1 MKQMS
6 YRVRH
11 KFVTPGASSVMS
23 RHATK
28 GQIVVDL
35 AESIEAIVIPGKQT
49 SETILNVSLY
59 NYAAMSSS
67 TAQPGL
73 VEMHLLN
80 LVKAQVQNTVLSQAL
95 LTTK

>member
-1 MKQMS
+1 MKQVL
-6 YRVRH
+6 YRVRR

-28 GQIVVDL
+28 GKVIVNL
-35 AESIEAIVIPGKQT
+35 AESIEAIVTPGKQT

-73 VEMHLLN
+73 VEMHLLDTRQSAGA
-80 LVKAQVQNTVLSQAL
+80 KHCA
-95 LTTK
+95 